1 MLLVPRS
8 TKIYLG
14 TRPVNMTKSYD
25 GLCNEVR
32 EVLRHDPLSGHIFIF
47 FNRRR
52 TMAKLIVWTRGGFT
66 LLGKRL
72 ERGTFCIP
80 KASEACVELD
90 VHELALLLEG
100 ISFEGRKMSPRWE
113 PPLHRRGGGGSPKSQ
128 LQSRSSDGEVR
139 A

>member
-1 MLLVPRS
+1 MFLLPRS

-14 TRPVNMTKSYD
+14 TRPVNMVRSYD

-32 EVLRHDPLSGHIFIF
+32 DVLKKDPLSGHIFIF

-52 TMAKLIVWTRGGFT
+52 TMAKLLVWTRGGFT

-72 ERGTFCIP
+72 ERGTFSLP
-80 KASEACVELD
+80 KATEACIEVD

-113 PPLHRRGGGGSPKSQ
+113 PPQFRRSKSSNLKSR
-128 LQSRSSDGEVR
+128 LQFGPGDDGLR